1 MGVRIVGHHPE
12 GTVAGTEV
20 GLVGPG
26 EEDPVPAKLIE
37 VDQERP
43 HAAGRLGRVR
53 LLRTDAVGRP
63 RDTVADV
70 QLDVRGS
77 LGYEGIV
84 QANFVVVVRFDS
96 DDDTQVLLGIPHPIL
111 C

>member
-1 MGVRIVGHHPE
+1 MRVRIVGHHPE

-26 EEDPVPAKLIE
+26 EEDLVPAKLVE
-37 VDQERP
+37 VNQERP

-63 RDTVADV
+63 PDTGPPATVADV
-70 QLDVRGS
+70 QLDVRG
-77 LGYEGIV
+77 LE
-84 QANFVVVVRFDS
+84 
-96 DDDTQVLLGIPHPIL
+96 
-111 C
+111 